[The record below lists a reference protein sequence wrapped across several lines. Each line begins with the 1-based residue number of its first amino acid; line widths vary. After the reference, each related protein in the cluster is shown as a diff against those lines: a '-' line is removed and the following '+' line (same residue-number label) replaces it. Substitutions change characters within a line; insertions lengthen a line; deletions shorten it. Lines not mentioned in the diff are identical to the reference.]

1 MGYDDDILGDDGR
14 KAVNAVVKV
23 SILKKKSRTFPQKVY
38 NTACEFINGVRT
50 STEPRYYQDI
60 TTEYQQTDF
69 KYNQET
75 KFSPSVKQTN
85 KQNEI
90 KSLEDISGA
99 ADDLDKIPSDRS
111 NKIPVTEDGFAEDEV
126 DYGSG
131 FIVRNNLIVTAYHV
145 LADYTENSAGG
156 IRIKEG
162 MVIRVSNAIID
173 DLTCQVGK
181 CDAQNDLALLK
192 CGELDVEKIGI
203 SPLELTERA
212 PDGELSERAT
222 NGELSERAP
231 LQGMSIFTLGY
242 PINHKGKTA
251 LFQNGCVAGKTG
263 ERHGKDPLMVLNIPS
278 DHGGSGGPVFWRCRN
293 RNCRELKV
301 VAVVTEKHLK
311 RVSGSWEE
319 ESLVDQIR
327 SSLNTFSTDTINWD
341 LQAALGML
349 DTLTSLMNKWLD
361 SSEKNCQRYLSN
373 AVQAHFVS
381 DLLNKW

>member
-38 NTACEFINGVRT
+38 NTACEFINGIRT

-60 TTEYQQTDF
+60 TTEYQQTGF

-90 KSLEDISGA
+90 KTLEDISGA
-99 ADDLDKIPSDRS
+99 ADDLDKIPSDTS

-126 DYGSG
+126 HYGSG
-131 FIVRNNLIVTAYHV
+131 FIVPDNLIVTAYHV

-173 DLTCQVGK
+173 DLTCQVDK
-181 CDAQNDLALLK
+181 CDEQNDLALLK
-192 CGELDVEKIGI
+192 CEELDVKKIEI
-203 SPLELTERA
+203 SPLQ
-212 PDGELSERAT
+212 LSEQ
-222 NGELSERAP
+222 AP
-231 LQGMSIFTLGY
+231 LQGMSVFTLGY
-242 PINHKGKTA
+242 PVSHTGKTA
-251 LFQNGCVAGKTG
+251 LFLNGCVAGETG
-263 ERHGKDPLMVLNIPS
+263 ERHGRPDPLMTLNIPL
-278 DHGGSGGPVFWRCRN
+278 DRGSSGAPVFWRCKG
-293 RNCRELKV
+293 ELSV
-301 VAVVTEKHLK
+301 VAVVKEKHLK
-311 RVSGSWEE
+311 RVSGCWKE
-319 ESLVDQIR
+319 ESLVEKVQ
-327 SSLNTFSTDTINWD
+327 SSLNRLNTFSTDTINWD
-341 LQAALGML
+341 LQAALGMVR
-349 DTLTSLMNKWLD
+349 TFASLMNKWLD

-373 AVQAHFVS
+373 AVQADFVS
-381 DLLNKW
+381 DLLNKQ